1 MIGARHF
8 VLAVTAGVAVMHV
21 GAVSAVLDAQPR
33 MTARA
38 LADIAV
44 VSVPTNLKSP
54 AGVSEKLKPEFEA
67 GDNGEEPGRLTFT
80 FTSPYFR
87 ASFGSVTTYKQLL
100 TVSVMA
106 PDATTAEYAALPR
119 AWKLGYE
126 QRTLLQ
132 TSTVGSGELT
142 ISEGVY
148 SRGSLSE
155 PSYEFV
161 YRDRARRLQI
171 VWHAVKREMDLA
183 TGSAQIGRIAAS
195 FRITRDPVAMFAAL
209 RDAPRQ
215 AAVTRSSRLATVTA
229 MLQRE
234 GFAVLEPGKPV
245 LRNGVYVEW
254 ISDPEPRYQLLVPLG
269 RVRAAANGS
278 VLGRPRPIAAHAGPS
293 IAPMAGTIGWR
304 EVDDGAWR
312 FFNNDNA
319 YLPMTGTQALLAA
332 QQADRGF
339 VYFYYIGTV
348 RVDEVAD
355 DTRLTSLRWFLD
367 DVPAVQR
374 RWREGTLV
382 GPGKP
387 EPH

>member
-1 MIGARHF
+1 MTGARQF
-8 VLAVTAGVAVMHV
+8 AMSAAAGVGTMRV
-21 GAVSAVLDAQPR
+21 GAILVLLATQPR
-33 MTARA
+33 VTERA

-54 AGVSEKLKPEFEA
+54 VGLSEKLKPQFEA
-67 GDNGEEPGRLTFT
+67 GYNGEELGRLTFT
-80 FTSPYFR
+80 FSSTYFW
-87 ASFGSVTTYKQLL
+87 ASFGSVTTYKQLM

-106 PDATTAEYAALPR
+106 SDATTAEYAALPR
-119 AWKLGYE
+119 AWNLGYE

-142 ISEGVY
+142 ITEGVY
-148 SRGSLSE
+148 SRGALSE

-171 VWHAVKREMDLA
+171 VWHAVKREMDMA
-183 TGSAQIGRIAAS
+183 TGIAQIGRIAAS
-195 FRITRDPVAMFAAL
+195 FRITRDPVATFAAM
-209 RDAPRQ
+209 RDAPRKD
-215 AAVTRSSRLATVTA
+215 AVARSGKLATVKA

-234 GFAVLEPGKPV
+234 GFAGLEPGKPV
-245 LRNGVYVEW
+245 LRSGVYVEW

-278 VLGRPRPIAAHAGPS
+278 VMGRPRPIGARAGAS
-293 IAPMAGTIGWR
+293 SVSMAGTIGWR
-304 EVDDGAWR
+304 EVDDGDWR
-312 FFNNDNA
+312 FFNNENA

-339 VYFYYIGTV
+339 VYFYYIATV
-348 RVDEVAD
+348 RVDEEAD
-355 DTRLTSLRWFLD
+355 DTRLSSLRWFLD
-367 DVPAVQR
+367 GVPAVQR

-387 EPH
+387 EPL